1 MDAYIK
7 NTIPQLEGKIKE
19 MEKRIQSHISVNNID
34 NKEYIKLCIP
44 KIEEMI
50 KKMEYDF
57 KIKYFDEF
65 ETKYECRCGKKYK
78 HRQSLYNHKKRCV
91 LYDPSLSN
99 NIVKIGETKEDEKIA
114 KKIVE
119 LLARSIKLNKTND
132 DIQK

>member
-19 MEKRIQSHISVNNID
+19 MEERMQSHINDNNID

-50 KKMEYDF
+50 KNMEYDF
-57 KIKYFDEF
+57 NIKDFDEF
-65 ETKYECRCGKKYK
+65 ENKYECRCGKKYK
-78 HRQSLYNHKKRCV
+78 HRQSLYNHKKTCI
-91 LYDPSLSN
+91 LYNTSLTK
-99 NIVKIGETKEDEKIA
+99 NIVNVSENKEDEKTA

-132 DIQK
+132 DMQK

>member
-19 MEKRIQSHISVNNID
+19 MEERMQSHINANNID

-50 KKMEYDF
+50 KNMEYDF
-57 KIKYFDEF
+57 NIKDFDEF
-65 ETKYECRCGKKYK
+65 ENNYECRCGKKYK

-91 LYDPSLSN
+91 LYDSSLSN
-99 NIVKIGETKEDEKIA
+99 IVNIAESKEDDKIE

-119 LLARSIKLNKTND
+119 LLARSIQLNKTND
-132 DIQK
+132 MQK